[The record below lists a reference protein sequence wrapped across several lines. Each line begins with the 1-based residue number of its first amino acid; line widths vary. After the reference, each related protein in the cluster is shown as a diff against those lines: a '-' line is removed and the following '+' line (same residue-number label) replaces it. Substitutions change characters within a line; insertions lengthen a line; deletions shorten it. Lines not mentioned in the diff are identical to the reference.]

1 MTSACSA
8 CTGCAC
14 HAHHGEEKTFWA
26 AYRGLAAAAVL
37 FIAALFVGKWPWVQ
51 LAFCVVSWGIAG
63 REVVFHAVRG
73 LVKGDF
79 LDENFLMTLATV
91 GAFCLGEYP
100 EAAAVMLFYQ
110 IGEAFQ
116 ERAAGNSRR
125 SIRALLALRPAF
137 ARVWRGGAWQKVAP
151 EDVKVGEL
159 IAVYPGERVPLDG
172 TVTDGAAF
180 ADTSALTGESV
191 PKRLETGDTA
201 LGGFVCKDGK
211 LTLQAVR
218 VYGQSAAAKVLE
230 LVEHAAGKKARAEKF
245 ISRFARWYTPLVVAG
260 AVLVAVVPPLLV
272 PDATFKTWVSRA
284 LVFLVVSCPCALVLS
299 VPLGFFGGIGG
310 AAKNGI
316 LIKGGNYVEALA
328 RLKILAADKTG
339 TLTEGVF
346 EVTAVA
352 PVACTAPELLELCA
366 LAETASN
373 HPIAAALRQAY
384 GKPVEP
390 SRVRNVREI
399 AGKGISAQVDGKTV
413 LVGKA
418 ALLLESD
425 ISIPPQAAGSVFCAQ
440 NGQYVGSV
448 TISDKIKV
456 DAAKAIQA
464 LKKEG
469 IEKVVMLT
477 GDNAAAAARVAQAL
491 RVDGF
496 RADLLP
502 AQKVAEVERLQQQT
516 AGTVAFV
523 GDGINDAP
531 VLARADVGIAMGALG
546 SDAAVEAAD
555 VVLMTDEPLKI
566 AQAVA
571 LARFTLKVVRQN
583 IVFALAVKAAILALG
598 AGGAATLWEAVFA
611 DVGVSVVAV
620 LNAIRPL
627 RYQPKER

>member
-1 MTSACSA
+1 MTHTCCA

-26 AYRGLAAAAVL
+26 AYRWLAASAAL
-37 FIAALFVGKWPWVQ
+37 FIAALFMGKWPWVQ

-63 REVVFHAVRG
+63 WEVVFHALRG
-73 LVKGDF
+73 LIKGDF

-137 ARVWRGGAWQKVAP
+137 ARVWRGETWQKVAP
-151 EDVKVGEL
+151 EDVKVGEV

-191 PKRLETGDTA
+191 PKRLEPGDTA

-211 LTLQAVR
+211 LTLQVVR
-218 VYGQSAAAKVLE
+218 VYGQSATAKVLE

-316 LIKGGNYVEALA
+316 LIKGGNFVEALA

-339 TLTEGVF
+339 TLTKGVF
-346 EVTAVA
+346 KVTAVA
-352 PVACTAPELLELCA
+352 PLSCTAPELLEICA
-366 LAETASN
+366 LAEAASN
-373 HPIAAALRQAY
+373 HPVAAALRVAY

-390 SRVRNVREI
+390 ARVKDVREI
-399 AGKGISAQVDGKTV
+399 AGKGVSAQVDGQTV

-418 ALLLESD
+418 AFLLESG
-425 ISIPPQAAGSVFCAQ
+425 ISIPPQAAGSVYCAQ
-440 NGQYVGSV
+440 DGKYIGSV
-448 TISDKIKV
+448 TVSDEIKA
-456 DAAKAIQA
+456 DAARAVQT

-477 GDNAAAAARVAQAL
+477 GDNAAAAEPVAKAL

-502 AQKVAEVERLQQQT
+502 AQKVAQVERLQQQT

-627 RYQPKER
+627 KYQPKEK

>member
-1 MTSACSA
+1 MTHTCNACS
-8 CTGCAC
+8 GCAC

-37 FIAALFVGKWPWVQ
+37 FIAALFMGKWPWVQ

-63 REVVFHAVRG
+63 WEVVFHALRG
-73 LVKGDF
+73 LIKGDF

-137 ARVWRGGAWQKVAP
+137 ARVWRGETWQKVAP
-151 EDVKVGEL
+151 EDVKVGEI

-211 LTLQAVR
+211 LTLQVAR
-218 VYGQSAAAKVLE
+218 VYGQSATAKVLE

-316 LIKGGNYVEALA
+316 LIKGGNFVEALA

-339 TLTEGVF
+339 TLTKGVF
-346 EVTAVA
+346 KVTAVA
-352 PVACTAPELLELCA
+352 PLSCTAPELLEICA
-366 LAETASN
+366 LAEAASN
-373 HPIAAALRQAY
+373 HPVAAALRVAY

-390 SRVRNVREI
+390 ARVKDVREI
-399 AGKGISAQVDGKTV
+399 AGKGVRAQVDGQTV
-413 LVGKA
+413 LIGKA
-418 ALLLESD
+418 AFLLESG
-425 ISIPPQAAGSVFCAQ
+425 ISIPPQAAGSVYCAQ
-440 NGQYVGSV
+440 DGKYIGSV
-448 TISDKIKV
+448 TVSDEIKA
-456 DAAKAIQA
+456 DAAQAVQA

-477 GDNAAAAARVAQAL
+477 GDNAAAAEPVAKAL
-491 RVDGF
+491 QLDGF

-502 AQKVAEVERLQQQT
+502 AQKVAQVERLQQQT

-566 AQAVA
+566 AQAVS

-627 RYQPKER
+627 KYQPKEK

>member
-1 MTSACSA
+1 MTHTCCA

-26 AYRGLAAAAVL
+26 AYRWLAASAAL
-37 FIAALFVGKWPWVQ
+37 FIAALFMGKWPWVQ

-63 REVVFHAVRG
+63 REVVFHALRG
-73 LVKGDF
+73 LIKGDF

-137 ARVWRGGAWQKVAP
+137 ARVWRGETWQKVAP
-151 EDVKVGEL
+151 EDVKVGEV

-191 PKRLETGDTA
+191 PKRLEPGDTA

-211 LTLQAVR
+211 LTLQVVR
-218 VYGQSAAAKVLE
+218 VYGQSATAKVLE

-316 LIKGGNYVEALA
+316 LIKGGNFVEALA

-339 TLTEGVF
+339 TLTKGVF
-346 EVTAVA
+346 KVTAVA
-352 PVACTAPELLELCA
+352 PLSCTAPELLEICA
-366 LAETASN
+366 LAEAASN
-373 HPIAAALRQAY
+373 HPVAAALRVAY

-390 SRVRNVREI
+390 ARVKDVREM
-399 AGKGISAQVDGKTV
+399 AGKGVSAQVDGQTV

-418 ALLLESD
+418 AFLLESG

-440 NGQYVGSV
+440 DGQYMGSV
-448 TISDKIKV
+448 TVSDEIKA
-456 DAAKAIQA
+456 DAAQAVQA

-477 GDNAAAAARVAQAL
+477 GDNAAAAEPVAKAL
-491 RVDGF
+491 QVDGF

-627 RYQPKER
+627 TYQPKEK

>member
-1 MTSACSA
+1 MTHTCCA

-26 AYRGLAAAAVL
+26 AYRWLAAAAAL
-37 FIAALFVGKWPWVQ
+37 FIAALFMGKWPWVQ

-63 REVVFHAVRG
+63 WEVVFHALRG
-73 LVKGDF
+73 LIKGDF

-137 ARVWRGGAWQKVAP
+137 ARVWRGETWQKVAP
-151 EDVKVGEL
+151 EDVKVGEV

-191 PKRLETGDTA
+191 PKRLEPGDTA

-211 LTLQAVR
+211 LTLQVVR
-218 VYGQSAAAKVLE
+218 VYGQSATAKVLE

-272 PDATFKTWVSRA
+272 PDSTFKTWVSRA

-316 LIKGGNYVEALA
+316 LIKGGNFVEALA

-339 TLTEGVF
+339 TLTKGVF
-346 EVTAVA
+346 KVTAVA
-352 PVACTAPELLELCA
+352 PLSCTAPELLELCA
-366 LAETASN
+366 LAEAASN
-373 HPIAAALRQAY
+373 HPVAAALRVAY

-390 SRVRNVREI
+390 ARVKDVREI
-399 AGKGISAQVDGKTV
+399 AGKGVSAQVDGQTV

-418 ALLLESD
+418 AFLLESG

-440 NGQYVGSV
+440 DGKYIGSV
-448 TISDKIKV
+448 TVSDEIKA
-456 DAAKAIQA
+456 DAARAVQA

-477 GDNAAAAARVAQAL
+477 GDNAAAAEPVAQAL

-627 RYQPKER
+627 KYQPKEK

>member
-1 MTSACSA
+1 MTSACNA

-373 HPIAAALRQAY
+373 HPIAAALRRAY

-418 ALLLESD
+418 ALLLESG

-491 RVDGF
+491 QVDGF
-496 RADLLP
+496 LADLLP

-583 IVFALAVKAAILALG
+583 IMFALAVKAAILALG

>member
-1 MTSACSA
+1 MTHTCSA

-14 HAHHGEEKTFWA
+14 HAHHGEETTFWA
-26 AYRGLAAAAVL
+26 AYCWLAAASVL
-37 FIAALFVGKWPWVQ
+37 FIAALFIGKWPWVQ
-51 LAFCVVSWGIAG
+51 LAVCGVAWGLAG
-63 REVVFHAVRG
+63 RTVVFNAVRG
-73 LVKGDF
+73 LIKGDF

-125 SIRALLALRPAF
+125 SIRALLALRPPF

-151 EDVKVGEL
+151 ETVKVGER
-159 IAVYPGERVPLDG
+159 ITVYAGERVPLDG
-172 TVTDGAAF
+172 TVTDGEAF
-180 ADTSALTGESV
+180 ADTAALTGESV
-191 PKRLETGDTA
+191 PKRLAAGDTA

-211 LTLQAVR
+211 LTLQVLR

-230 LVEHAAGKKARAEKF
+230 LVEHAAGKKAKAEKF

-260 AVLVAVVPPLLV
+260 AVLVAVVPPLCV

-346 EVTAVA
+346 EVTAVSA
-352 PVACTAPELLELCA
+352 AEGTPQELLALCA
-366 LAETASN
+366 LAEAASN
-373 HPIAAALRQAY
+373 HPIAAALRRAY
-384 GKPVEP
+384 GQPVQAP
-390 SRVRNVREI
+390 RVKNVREF
-399 AGKGISAQVDGKTV
+399 AGKGVRAEVDGKTL

-418 ALLLESD
+418 AFLRESG
-425 ISIPPQAAGSVFCAQ
+425 ISIPPQATGSVFCAQ
-440 NGQYVGSV
+440 DGNYKGSV
-448 TISDKIKV
+448 TISDKIKA
-456 DAAKAIQA
+456 DAAQAIKN

-469 IEKVVMLT
+469 VEKVVMLT
-477 GDNAAAAARVAQAL
+477 GDNASAAAQVARAL
-491 RVDGF
+491 PVDEF
-496 RADLLP
+496 QADLLP
-502 AQKVAEVERLQQQT
+502 AQKVAAVERLQQQT
-516 AGTVAFV
+516 AGAVAFV

-546 SDAAVEAAD
+546 ADAAVEAAD

-566 AQAVA
+566 AQAVS

-627 RYQPKER
+627 RYQPKEK

>member
-1 MTSACSA
+1 MTPACNA

-100 EAAAVMLFYQ
+100 EASAVMLFYQ

-373 HPIAAALRQAY
+373 HPIAAALRRAY

-418 ALLLESD
+418 ALLLESG

-491 RVDGF
+491 QVDGF

>member
-1 MTSACSA
+1 MTHTCCA

-26 AYRGLAAAAVL
+26 AYRWLAAAAVL
-37 FIAALFVGKWPWVQ
+37 FIAALFMGKWPWVQ

-63 REVVFHAVRG
+63 WEVVFHAVRG
-73 LVKGDF
+73 LIKGDF

-137 ARVWRGGAWQKVAP
+137 ARVWRGETWQKVAP
-151 EDVKVGEL
+151 EDVKVGEV

-211 LTLQAVR
+211 LILQVAR
-218 VYGQSAAAKVLE
+218 VYGQSATAKVLE

-316 LIKGGNYVEALA
+316 LIKGGNFVEALA

-339 TLTEGVF
+339 TLTKGVF
-346 EVTAVA
+346 KVTAVA
-352 PVACTAPELLELCA
+352 PLSCTSPELLEICA
-366 LAETASN
+366 LAEAASN
-373 HPIAAALRQAY
+373 HPVAAALRVAY
-384 GKPVEP
+384 GKPVE
-390 SRVRNVREI
+390 SARVKDVREI
-399 AGKGISAQVDGKTV
+399 AGKGVSAQVDGQTV

-418 ALLLESD
+418 AFLLESG
-425 ISIPPQAAGSVFCAQ
+425 ISIPPQAAGSVYCAQ
-440 NGQYVGSV
+440 DGKYIGSV
-448 TISDKIKV
+448 TVSDEIKA
-456 DAAKAIQA
+456 DAAQAVQA

-477 GDNAAAAARVAQAL
+477 GDNAAAAEPVAKAL
-491 RVDGF
+491 QVDGF

-627 RYQPKER
+627 TYQPKEK

>member
-1 MTSACSA
+1 MTSACNA

-211 LTLQAVR
+211 LTLQVVR
-218 VYGQSAAAKVLE
+218 MYGQSATAKVLE
-230 LVEHAAGKKARAEKF
+230 LVEYAAGKKARAEKF

-366 LAETASN
+366 LPETASN
-373 HPIAAALRQAY
+373 HPIAAALRRAY

-448 TISDKIKV
+448 TVSDKIKV

-464 LKKEG
+464 LKKES

-491 RVDGF
+491 QVDGF
-496 RADLLP
+496 LADLLP

>member
-1 MTSACSA
+1 M
-8 CTGCAC
+8 
-14 HAHHGEEKTFWA
+14 
-26 AYRGLAAAAVL
+26 
-37 FIAALFVGKWPWVQ
+37 
-51 LAFCVVSWGIAG
+51 
-63 REVVFHAVRG
+63 RG

-211 LTLQAVR
+211 LTLQVVR
-218 VYGQSAAAKVLE
+218 MYGQSATAKVLE
-230 LVEHAAGKKARAEKF
+230 LVEYAAGKKARAEKF

-366 LAETASN
+366 LPETASN
-373 HPIAAALRQAY
+373 HPIAAALRRAY

-448 TISDKIKV
+448 TVSDKIKV

-464 LKKEG
+464 LKKES

-491 RVDGF
+491 QVDGF
-496 RADLLP
+496 LADLLP

>member
-1 MTSACSA
+1 MTHTCCA

-26 AYRGLAAAAVL
+26 AYRWLAAAAAL
-37 FIAALFVGKWPWVQ
+37 FIAALFMGKWPWVQ

-63 REVVFHAVRG
+63 REVVFHALRG
-73 LVKGDF
+73 LIKGDF

-151 EDVKVGEL
+151 EDVKVGEV

-191 PKRLETGDTA
+191 PKRLEPGDTA

-211 LTLQAVR
+211 LTLQVAR
-218 VYGQSAAAKVLE
+218 VYGQSATAKVLE

-316 LIKGGNYVEALA
+316 LIKGGNFVEALA

-339 TLTEGVF
+339 TLTKGVF
-346 EVTAVA
+346 KVTAVA
-352 PVACTAPELLELCA
+352 PLSCTAPELLEICA
-366 LAETASN
+366 LAEAASN
-373 HPIAAALRQAY
+373 HPVAAALRVAY

-390 SRVRNVREI
+390 ARVKDVREI
-399 AGKGISAQVDGKTV
+399 AGKGVSAQVDGQTV

-418 ALLLESD
+418 AFLLESG
-425 ISIPPQAAGSVFCAQ
+425 ISVPPQAAGSVFCAQ
-440 NGQYVGSV
+440 DGKYIGSV
-448 TISDKIKV
+448 TVSDEIKA
-456 DAAKAIQA
+456 DAAQA
-464 LKKEG
+464 VQTLKKEG
-469 IEKVVMLT
+469 IEKIILLT
-477 GDNAAAAARVAQAL
+477 GDNAAAAEPVAKAL
-491 RVDGF
+491 QVDGF

-502 AQKVAEVERLQQQT
+502 AQKVAQVERLQQQT

-627 RYQPKER
+627 KYQPKEK

>member
-1 MTSACSA
+1 MTHTCCT

-14 HAHHGEEKTFWA
+14 HAHHGEEKPFWA

-37 FIAALFVGKWPWVQ
+37 FIAALFMGKWPWVQ

-63 REVVFHAVRG
+63 REVVFHALRG
-73 LVKGDF
+73 LIKGDF

-151 EDVKVGEL
+151 EDVKVGEV

-191 PKRLETGDTA
+191 PKRLEPGDTA

-211 LTLQAVR
+211 LTLQVLR

-230 LVEHAAGKKARAEKF
+230 LVEHAAGKKAKAEKF

-260 AVLVAVVPPLLV
+260 AVLVAVVPPLCV

-339 TLTEGVF
+339 TLTKGVF
-346 EVTAVA
+346 KVTAVA
-352 PVACTAPELLELCA
+352 PLSCTAPELLEICA
-366 LAETASN
+366 LAEAASN
-373 HPIAAALRQAY
+373 HPVAAALHVAY

-390 SRVRNVREI
+390 ARVKDVREI
-399 AGKGISAQVDGKTV
+399 AGKGVSAQVDGQTV

-418 ALLLESD
+418 AFLLESG

-440 NGQYVGSV
+440 DGKYIGSV
-448 TISDKIKV
+448 TVSDEIKA
-456 DAAKAIQA
+456 DAARAVQA

-477 GDNAAAAARVAQAL
+477 GDNAAAAEPVAKAL
-491 RVDGF
+491 QVDGF

-502 AQKVAEVERLQQQT
+502 AQKVAEVEWLQQQT

-627 RYQPKER
+627 KYQPKEK

>member
-1 MTSACSA
+1 MTHTCCA

-26 AYRGLAAAAVL
+26 AYRWLAAAAAL
-37 FIAALFVGKWPWVQ
+37 FIAALFMGKWPWVQ

-63 REVVFHAVRG
+63 WEVVFHALRG
-73 LVKGDF
+73 LIKGDF

-151 EDVKVGEL
+151 EDVKVGEV

-191 PKRLETGDTA
+191 PKRLEPGDTA

-211 LTLQAVR
+211 LTLQVVR
-218 VYGQSAAAKVLE
+218 VYGQSATAKVLE

-316 LIKGGNYVEALA
+316 LIKGGNFVEALA

-339 TLTEGVF
+339 TLTKGVF
-346 EVTAVA
+346 KVTAVA
-352 PVACTAPELLELCA
+352 PLSCTAPELLEICA
-366 LAETASN
+366 LAEAASN
-373 HPIAAALRQAY
+373 HPVAAALRVAY

-390 SRVRNVREI
+390 ARVKDVREM
-399 AGKGISAQVDGKTV
+399 AGKGVRAQVDGQTV

-418 ALLLESD
+418 AFLLESG

-440 NGQYVGSV
+440 DGKYIGSV
-448 TISDKIKV
+448 TVSDEIKA
-456 DAAKAIQA
+456 DAAQAVQA

-477 GDNAAAAARVAQAL
+477 GDNAAAAEPVAKAL
-491 RVDGF
+491 QVDGF

-627 RYQPKER
+627 TYQPKEK

>member
-1 MTSACSA
+1 MTHTCSA

-14 HAHHGEEKTFWA
+14 HAHHGEEQTFWA

-159 IAVYPGERVPLDG
+159 MAVYPGERVPLDG

-180 ADTSALTGESV
+180 ADTSALTGEAV

-352 PVACTAPELLELCA
+352 PVACTATELLELCA

-373 HPIAAALRQAY
+373 HPIAAALRRAY

-390 SRVRNVREI
+390 FRVRNVREI
-399 AGKGISAQVDGKTV
+399 AGKGVSAQVDGKTV

-425 ISIPPQAAGSVFCAQ
+425 ISIPPQAAGSVYCAQ
-440 NGQYVGSV
+440 DGKYIGSV
-448 TISDKIKV
+448 TVSDKIKA
-456 DAAKAIQA
+456 DAAKAIQT

>member
-1 MTSACSA
+1 MA
-8 CTGCAC
+8 
-14 HAHHGEEKTFWA
+14 
-26 AYRGLAAAAVL
+26 
-37 FIAALFVGKWPWVQ
+37 
-51 LAFCVVSWGIAG
+51 
-63 REVVFHAVRG
+63 
-73 LVKGDF
+73 
-79 LDENFLMTLATV
+79 
-91 GAFCLGEYP
+91 
-100 EAAAVMLFYQ
+100 
-110 IGEAFQ
+110 
-116 ERAAGNSRR
+116 
-125 SIRALLALRPAF
+125 
-137 ARVWRGGAWQKVAP
+137 
-151 EDVKVGEL
+151 
-159 IAVYPGERVPLDG
+159 
-172 TVTDGAAF
+172 
-180 ADTSALTGESV
+180 
-191 PKRLETGDTA
+191 
-201 LGGFVCKDGK
+201 
-211 LTLQAVR
+211 R
-218 VYGQSAAAKVLE
+218 VYGQSATAKVLE

-316 LIKGGNYVEALA
+316 LIKGGNFVEALA

-339 TLTEGVF
+339 TLTKGVF
-346 EVTAVA
+346 KVTAVA
-352 PVACTAPELLELCA
+352 PLSCTAPELLEICA
-366 LAETASN
+366 LAEAASN
-373 HPIAAALRQAY
+373 HPVAAALRVAY

-390 SRVRNVREI
+390 ARVKDVREI
-399 AGKGISAQVDGKTV
+399 AGKGVSAQVDGQTV

-418 ALLLESD
+418 AFLLESG

-440 NGQYVGSV
+440 DGKYIGSV
-448 TISDKIKV
+448 TVSDEIKA
-456 DAAKAIQA
+456 DAAQAVQA

-469 IEKVVMLT
+469 IEKIILLT
-477 GDNAAAAARVAQAL
+477 GDNAAAAEPVAKAL
-491 RVDGF
+491 QVDGF

-598 AGGAATLWEAVFA
+598 AGGAATLLEAVFA

-627 RYQPKER
+627 KYQPKEK

>member
-1 MTSACSA
+1 MTSACNA

-260 AVLVAVVPPLLV
+260 AVLVAVVPPFLV

-384 GKPVEP
+384 GKPVES
-390 SRVRNVREI
+390 SRVRNVREL

-418 ALLLESD
+418 ALLLESG
-425 ISIPPQAAGSVFCAQ
+425 ISIPPQSAGSVFCAQ

>member
-1 MTSACSA
+1 MTHTCCA

-26 AYRGLAAAAVL
+26 AYRGLAASAVL
-37 FIAALFVGKWPWVQ
+37 FIAALFMGKWPWVQ

-63 REVVFHAVRG
+63 WEVVFHALRG
-73 LVKGDF
+73 LIKGDF

-137 ARVWRGGAWQKVAP
+137 ARVWRGETWQKVAP
-151 EDVKVGEL
+151 EDVKVGEV

-191 PKRLETGDTA
+191 PKRLEPGDTA

-211 LTLQAVR
+211 LTLQVVR
-218 VYGQSAAAKVLE
+218 VYGQSATAKVLE

-316 LIKGGNYVEALA
+316 LIKGGNFVEALA

-339 TLTEGVF
+339 TLTKGVF
-346 EVTAVA
+346 KVTAVA
-352 PVACTAPELLELCA
+352 PLSCTAPELLEICA
-366 LAETASN
+366 LAEAASN
-373 HPIAAALRQAY
+373 HPVAAALRVAY

-390 SRVRNVREI
+390 ARVKDVREI
-399 AGKGISAQVDGKTV
+399 AGKGVSAQVDGQTV

-418 ALLLESD
+418 AFLLESG
-425 ISIPPQAAGSVFCAQ
+425 ISVPPQAAGSVFCAQ
-440 NGQYVGSV
+440 DGKYIGSV
-448 TISDKIKV
+448 TVSDEIKA
-456 DAAKAIQA
+456 DAAQAVQA

-477 GDNAAAAARVAQAL
+477 GDNAAAAEPVAKAL

-627 RYQPKER
+627 KYQPKEK